1 MPNILSHGLFTKHIR
16 LSPSA
21 PAALRSSVT
30 EVILVYFS
38 SVSSSTRKNAA
49 IEHLKAF
56 EEDELRGRSSI
67 EALSYGWGVENDF
80 PVRGGLED
88 QRASILMSFIGFDN
102 SDARTKFKQSSTF
115 ERMLDLFR
123 EIEGFLKLEAF
134 PVEFRSVSRKT
145 AGEDV

>member
-1 MPNILSHGLFTKHIR
+1 
-16 LSPSA
+16 
-21 PAALRSSVT
+21 
-30 EVILVYFS
+30 
-38 SVSSSTRKNAA
+38 
-49 IEHLKAF
+49 
-56 EEDELRGRSSI
+56 
-67 EALSYGWGVENDF
+67 
-80 PVRGGLED
+80 VRGGLED